1 MEQGN
6 ALNVGIVGGGSIS
19 RVVMEIILN
28 KKFKQ
33 LGIKII
39 GLADSCLVS
48 LKYLCISK
56 VHYIRKDLCWRSV
69 TTVRW
74 LLSLNYAALFPKTSS
89 ACPFANFRS
98 NSLSSK
104 WIFVLEK
111 PKTPSYRSKTCLNP
125 TFSCVLKYLSYQIFT
140 RYFSVSARR
149 DKGVFVWL

>member
-56 VHYIRKDLCWRSV
+56 VHYIRKDLC
-69 TTVRW
+69 
-74 LLSLNYAALFPKTSS
+74 
-89 ACPFANFRS
+89 
-98 NSLSSK
+98 
-104 WIFVLEK
+104 
-111 PKTPSYRSKTCLNP
+111 
-125 TFSCVLKYLSYQIFT
+125 
-140 RYFSVSARR
+140 
-149 DKGVFVWL
+149 